1 MEWPGNQFLKE
12 KTAMIDTRVAT
23 LQADVEM
30 LKAHRQHCDELHEQH
45 KEHNKRSDDAMNNLT
60 ESNIMLAKSIIDMN
74 VTVTK
79 IAGIIER
86 DEPDMLVLKNAR
98 IAWGVNKW
106 IFATVV
112 ALVAGVATIYSFY
125 KGLF

>member
-1 MEWPGNQFLKE
+1 MEWPIDKTLRE
-12 KTAMIDTRVAT
+12 RTAMIDQRVT
-23 LQADVEM
+23 DLCTDVEA
-30 LKAHRQHCDELHEQH
+30 LKKHRAECDILHEQH
-45 KEHNKRSDDAMNNLT
+45 KEHKRRSDDAMNNLT
-60 ESNIMLAKSIIDMN
+60 ESNIMLAKSITDMN